1 MAKKISSKLPKRKG
15 EFTFRGKSLEDLKKL
30 NIDEFALLVPARQ
43 RRTIQRGLSEGH
55 KKLLHKVKIK
65 DPNIR
70 THLRDMII
78 LPEMVGMKIAIH
90 NGKEFAPVEIMPE
103 MLGHYF
109 GEFVMTRKKVSH
121 GAAGI
126 GATRSSKFIP
136 LK

>member
-15 EFTFRGKSLEDLKKL
+15 EFTYRGKSLDEVKKL
-30 NIDEFALLVPARQ
+30 NLDEFARLVPSRQ
-43 RRTIQRGLSEGH
+43 RRTIQRGLSEEH

-70 THLRDMII
+70 THLRDMIV
-78 LPEMVGMKIAIH
+78 LPEMIGMKIAVH
-90 NGKEFAPVEIMPE
+90 NGKEFTPVEIIPE
-103 MLGHYF
+103 MLGHYL
-109 GEFVMTRKKVSH
+109 GEFVLTRKKVTH

>member
-1 MAKKISSKLPKRKG
+1 MAKKLLSKVPKRKG
-15 EFTFRGKSLEDLKKL
+15 EFTYRGKTLEDLKKL
-30 NIDEFALLVPARQ
+30 SLEEFAKLVPARQ
-43 RRTIQRGLSEGH
+43 RRTILRGFSEEH
-55 KKLLHKVKIK
+55 KKLLHKVKIN
-65 DPNIR
+65 DPNIK

-90 NGKEFAPVEIMPE
+90 SGKEFTPVEMIPE
-103 MLGHYF
+103 MVGHYM
-109 GEFVMTRKKVSH
+109 GEFVLTRKKVSH

>member
-1 MAKKISSKLPKRKG
+1 MAKKISSKIPKRKG
-15 EFTFRGKSLEDLKKL
+15 EFTYRGKSLEELRKL
-30 NIDEFALLVPARQ
+30 SVEEFARLVPARQ
-43 RRTIQRGLSEGH
+43 RRTILRGFSEDH
-55 KKLLHKVKIK
+55 KTLLHKVKIK

-78 LPEMVGMKIAIH
+78 LPEMIGMKISIH
-90 NGKEFAPVEIMPE
+90 SGKEFTPVEIIPE

>member
-55 KKLLHKVKIK
+55 KKLLHKVKTK

-90 NGKEFAPVEIMPE
+90 NGKEFTPVEITPE

>member
-1 MAKKISSKLPKRKG
+1 MAKKISSKIPKRKG
-15 EFTFRGKSLEDLKKL
+15 EFTFRGKPLEELKKMS
-30 NIDEFALLVPARQ
+30 IEEFALLVPARQ
-43 RRTIQRGLSEGH
+43 RRTIQRGLSEEH
-55 KKLLHKVKIK
+55 KKLLHKVKIN

-78 LPEMVGMKIAIH
+78 LPEMIGMKIAIH
-90 NGKEFAPVEIMPE
+90 SGKEYTPVEMIPE
-103 MLGHYF
+103 MLGHYL
-109 GEFVMTRKKVSH
+109 GEFVLTRKKVSH

>member
-1 MAKKISSKLPKRKG
+1 MARKESSKIPKRKG

-30 NIDEFALLVPARQ
+30 TLDEFALLVPARQ
-43 RRTIQRGLSEGH
+43 RRTIQRGLSEDH

-65 DPNIR
+65 DQNIR
-70 THLRDMII
+70 THLRDMVVT
-78 LPEMVGMKIAIH
+78 PEMVGLKIAIH
-90 NGKEFAPVEIMPE
+90 SGKEFTPVEIIPE

-109 GEFVMTRKKVSH
+109 GEFVLTRKKVAH

>member
-1 MAKKISSKLPKRKG
+1 MARRESSKIPKRKG
-15 EFTFRGKSLEDLKKL
+15 EFTFRGKSLEELKKL
-30 NIDEFALLVPARQ
+30 SQDEFALLVPSRQ
-43 RRTIQRGLSEGH
+43 RRTLQRGISEDH

-70 THLRDMII
+70 THLRDMIV

-90 NGKEFAPVEIMPE
+90 SGKEFVPIDIISE
-103 MLGHYF
+103 MMGHYF
-109 GEFVMTRKKVSH
+109 GEFVLTRKKVSH

-126 GATRSSKFIP
+126 GATKSSKFVP

>member
-15 EFTFRGKSLEDLKKL
+15 EFTFRGKSIDDLKKL
-30 NIDEFALLVPARQ
+30 NLDEFAVLVPSRQ
-43 RRTIQRGLSEGH
+43 RRTIQRGFSEEH

-70 THLRDMII
+70 THLRDMIV
-78 LPEMVGMKIAIH
+78 LPEMIGMKINIH
-90 NGKEFAPVEIMPE
+90 NGKEFTPVEIMPE

-109 GEFVMTRKKVSH
+109 GEFVLTRKKVSH

>member
-15 EFTFRGKSLEDLKKL
+15 EFTYRGKSMEEVKKL
-30 NIDEFALLVPARQ
+30 NLDEFAQLVPARQ
-43 RRTIQRGLSEGH
+43 RRTIQRGFSEEH
-55 KKLLHKVKIK
+55 KKLIHKVKIK

-70 THLRDMII
+70 THLRDMVV
-78 LPEMVGMKIAIH
+78 LPEMIGMKISIH
-90 NGKEFAPVEIMPE
+90 SGKEFTPIEIMPE
-103 MLGHYF
+103 MLGHYL

-121 GAAGI
+121 GAAGV

>member
-1 MAKKISSKLPKRKG
+1 MAKKITSRLPKRKG
-15 EFTFRGKSLEDLKKL
+15 EFTYRGKSLDEIKKL
-30 NIDEFALLVPARQ
+30 SIEEFAQLVPSRQ
-43 RRTIQRGLSEGH
+43 RRTIRRGFSEDH

-78 LPEMVGMKIAIH
+78 LPDMIGMKIAVH
-90 NGKEFAPVEIMPE
+90 NGKEFVPVEIIPE

-109 GEFVMTRKKVSH
+109 GEFVLTRKKVAH
-121 GAAGI
+121 GAAGV
-126 GATRSSKFIP
+126 GATRSTKFIP

>member
-1 MAKKISSKLPKRKG
+1 MAKKLLSKVPKRKG
-15 EFTFRGKSLEDLKKL
+15 EFTYRGKTMEDLKKL
-30 NIDEFALLVPARQ
+30 SLEEFAKLVPARQ
-43 RRTIQRGLSEGH
+43 RRTILRGFSEEH
-55 KKLLHKVKIK
+55 KKLLHKVKIN
-65 DPNIR
+65 DPNIK

-90 NGKEFAPVEIMPE
+90 SGKEFTPVEMIPE
-103 MLGHYF
+103 MVGHYM
-109 GEFVMTRKKVSH
+109 GEFVLTRKKVSH

>member
-15 EFTFRGKSLEDLKKL
+15 EFTYRGKSMEEVKKL
-30 NIDEFALLVPARQ
+30 NLDEFAQLVPARQ
-43 RRTIQRGLSEGH
+43 RRTIQRGFSEEH
-55 KKLLHKVKIK
+55 KKLIHKVKIK

-70 THLRDMII
+70 THLRDMVV
-78 LPEMVGMKIAIH
+78 LPEMIGMKISIH
-90 NGKEFAPVEIMPE
+90 SGKEFTPIEIMPE

-121 GAAGI
+121 GAAGV

>member
-15 EFTFRGKSLEDLKKL
+15 EFTYRGKSLDELRKL
-30 NIDEFALLVPARQ
+30 SLEEFALLVPSRQ
-43 RRTIQRGLSEGH
+43 RRTIQRGLSEEH
-55 KKLLHKVKIK
+55 KKLLHKVKIN

-70 THLRDMII
+70 THLRDMIV
-78 LPEMVGMKIAIH
+78 LPEMIGMKINIH
-90 NGKEFAPVEIMPE
+90 SGKEFSPVDIMPE
-103 MLGHYF
+103 MVGHYF
-109 GEFVMTRKKVSH
+109 GEFVLTRKKVSH

>member
-1 MAKKISSKLPKRKG
+1 MARKESSKIPKRKG
-15 EFTFRGKSLEDLKKL
+15 EFTFRGKTLEDLKKL
-30 NIDEFALLVPARQ
+30 TFDEFALLVPARQ
-43 RRTIQRGLSEGH
+43 RRTMQRGLSEDH

-65 DPNIR
+65 DPGIR
-70 THLRDMII
+70 THLRDMIV
-78 LPEMVGMKIAIH
+78 LPEMVGLKIAIH
-90 NGKEFAPVEIMPE
+90 SGKEFTPVDIIPE

-109 GEFVMTRKKVSH
+109 GEFVLTRKKVSH

>member
-15 EFTFRGKSLEDLKKL
+15 EFTYRGKSMEEVKKL
-30 NIDEFALLVPARQ
+30 SLDEFAQLVPSRQ
-43 RRTIQRGLSEGH
+43 RRTMQRGFSEEH
-55 KKLLHKVKIK
+55 KKLIHKVKIK

-70 THLRDMII
+70 THLRDMIV
-78 LPEMVGMKIAIH
+78 LPEMIGMKISIH
-90 NGKEFAPVEIMPE
+90 NGKEFTPIEIMPE

-109 GEFVMTRKKVSH
+109 GEFVLTRKKVSH
-121 GAAGI
+121 GAAGV

>member
-1 MAKKISSKLPKRKG
+1 MARKESSKLPKRKG
-15 EFTFRGKSLEDLKKL
+15 EFTYRGKSLEELKKMSL
-30 NIDEFALLVPARQ
+30 EEFAKLVPSRQ
-43 RRTIQRGLSEGH
+43 RRTMLRGLSEQH
-55 KKLLHKVKIK
+55 KKLLHKVRIK

-70 THLRDMII
+70 THLRDMIVM
-78 LPEMVGMKIAIH
+78 PEMIGMKLNIH
-90 NGKEFAPVEIMPE
+90 NGKEFQPVEIIPE

-109 GEFVMTRKKVSH
+109 GEFALTRKKVAH

>member
-1 MAKKISSKLPKRKG
+1 MAKKILSKLPKRKG
-15 EFTFRGKSLEDLKKL
+15 EFTYRGKTLEDLKKL
-30 NIDEFALLVPARQ
+30 NLEEFALLVPARQ
-43 RRTIQRGLSEGH
+43 RRTIQRGFSEEH

-70 THLRDMII
+70 THLRDMIV
-78 LPEMVGMKIAIH
+78 LPEMVGMKVNIH
-90 NGKEFAPVEIMPE
+90 SGKEFVPVELTSE

-109 GEFVMTRKKVSH
+109 GEFVLTRKKVSH
-121 GAAGI
+121 GAAGV

>member
-1 MAKKISSKLPKRKG
+1 MARKESSKIPKRKG
-15 EFTFRGKSLEDLKKL
+15 EFTFRGKSLEELKKL
-30 NIDEFALLVPARQ
+30 TLDEFALLVPARQ
-43 RRTIQRGLSEGH
+43 RRTIQRGLSEDH

-65 DPNIR
+65 DQNIR
-70 THLRDMII
+70 THLRDMVVT
-78 LPEMVGMKIAIH
+78 PEMVGLKIAIH
-90 NGKEFAPVEIMPE
+90 SGREFTPVEIIPE

-109 GEFVMTRKKVSH
+109 GEFVLTRKKVAH

>member
-1 MAKKISSKLPKRKG
+1 MARKESSKIPKRKG
-15 EFTFRGKSLEDLKKL
+15 EFTFRGKSLDDLRKL
-30 NIDEFALLVPARQ
+30 TLDEFALLVPARQ
-43 RRTIQRGLSEGH
+43 RRTMQRGFSEDH

-65 DPNIR
+65 DPGIR
-70 THLRDMII
+70 THLRDMIV
-78 LPEMVGMKIAIH
+78 LPEMVGLKIAIH
-90 NGKEFAPVEIMPE
+90 NGKEFTPVDIIPE

-109 GEFVMTRKKVSH
+109 GEFVLTRKKVAH